1 MFLKLLLV
9 VVENVKNN
17 KLNLYDKV
25 YISLSR
31 TVSNFEC
38 INEEVKRNV
47 IMECLNKAE
56 VIEDFIKY
64 DGKLLPLHMFVFEVK
79 KKLLSNSLE

>member
-17 KLNLYDKV
+17 KLNLYGKV

-56 VIEDFIKY
+56 VINDSIKY